1 MLVQKVKDAGHSLA
15 TGSGGTRVL
24 RAGPSVL
31 THALKK
37 NSYSFILSLLL
48 RFLDFFFFF
57 RQNLYKYHPCQE
69 PGKQG
74 RDWSA
79 TRKQCENL
87 RGKNE
92 GLDILGFPQAF

>member
-57 RQNLYKYHPCQE
+57 FARTSINTIPARNL
-69 PGKQG
+69 
-74 RDWSA
+74 
-79 TRKQCENL
+79 EN
-87 RGKNE
+87 RGE
-92 GLDILGFPQAF
+92 TGVLPESSVRT

>member
-15 TGSGGTRVL
+15 TGSGGSRVL

-37 NSYSFILSLLL
+37 NSYSFILSLLF

-57 RQNLYKYHPCQE
+57 FFARTSINTIPARNL
-69 PGKQG
+69 
-74 RDWSA
+74 
-79 TRKQCENL
+79 EN
-87 RGKNE
+87 RGE
-92 GLDILGFPQAF
+92 TGVLPESSVRT

>member
-1 MLVQKVKDAGHSLA
+1 MMLVQKVKDTGHSLA

-48 RFLDFFFFF
+48 RFLDFFFF
-57 RQNLYKYHPCQE
+57 LPE
-69 PGKQG
+69 P
-74 RDWSA
+74 
-79 TRKQCENL
+79 L
-87 RGKNE
+87 
-92 GLDILGFPQAF
+92 

>member
-15 TGSGGTRVL
+15 TGSGGSRVL

-37 NSYSFILSLLL
+37 NSYSFILSLLF

-57 RQNLYKYHPCQE
+57 ARTSINTIPARNL
-69 PGKQG
+69 
-74 RDWSA
+74 
-79 TRKQCENL
+79 EN
-87 RGKNE
+87 RGE
-92 GLDILGFPQAF
+92 TGVLPESSVRT

>member
-1 MLVQKVKDAGHSLA
+1 MWIEMMLVQKVKDAGHSLA
-15 TGSGGTRVL
+15 RGSGGTRVL

-31 THALKK
+31 TQALKK

-48 RFLDFFFFF
+48 RFLDFFFC
-57 RQNLYKYHPCQE
+57 QNLYKYHPCQE

-74 RDWSA
+74 RDWSG

-92 GLDILGFPQAF
+92 G